1 MESTDASIFY
11 PQRKDIVEKYGDQY
25 GTDADKMVYN
35 GPFTV
40 DEWTHNSS
48 IKLAKNDEYWDK
60 ENVDLGAVNY
70 QIISD
75 TSAITNA
82 YDSGQIDF
90 ISASSQEDLQKY
102 EGDDNNTYTKT
113 SGDKL
118 LSNSIIQKM
127 KSFQIRKSEKHL
139 HLQLI
144 MMI

>member
-1 MESTDASIFY
+1 M
-11 PQRKDIVEKYGDQY
+11 QL
-25 GTDADKMVYN
+25 TDADKMVYN

-102 EGDDNNTYTKT
+102 EVMTIIPTQRLQ
-113 SGDKL
+113 GDKL